1 MSIVGI
7 RKRSMFRR
15 YMNEH
20 GRPLLFRKDRRYSP
34 TSLKGKGEETMVRE
48 SAMRAPRGVHK
59 SGVQVPTEKRL
70 PALWSES
77 WTQGGNEMS

>member
-48 SAMRAPRGVHK
+48 SAIAI
-59 SGVQVPTEKRL
+59 VPMKRL
-70 PALWSES
+70 ITLEGRAEGKSPSEGKRWGS
-77 WTQGGNEMS
+77 KQRASR